1 MKNIRIGNRLLQPE
15 RNITMSDDNFQ
26 QNQEYDPERDGYR
39 PDRIYNAPPRHQR
52 PPEKPPVRDGGLT
65 TDRKLYR
72 VGLGLIVVSL
82 LLSAASLMIPPCL
95 MGIVWDILAFLLSA
109 AGLGC
114 CIAGGQMRHA
124 RGCPWGKE
132 GIAIG
137 IAGVVA
143 LLMSNLSFML
153 VGCRMCAYAAT
164 FFWLP

>member
-1 MKNIRIGNRLLQPE
+1 
-15 RNITMSDDNFQ
+15 MSDDNFQ

-52 PPEKPPVRDGGLT
+52 PPEKPPVRDGKLT

-72 VGLGLIVVSL
+72 VGLGLIIVSL

-114 CIAGGQMRHA
+114 CIAG
-124 RGCPWGKE
+124 
-132 GIAIG
+132 
-137 IAGVVA
+137 VVA
-143 LLMSNLSFML
+143 SLMSNLSFML

>member
-39 PDRIYNAPPRHQR
+39 EKPPVQ
-52 PPEKPPVRDGGLT
+52 PPVRDGKLT